1 MKMKLESLKIEALFN
16 TFSYDL
22 HFDSQG
28 RYLILT
34 GINGYGKTT
43 ILNMISAL
51 ASKDLYYFY
60 TVPFVSIA
68 FRFEDGVVLSLS
80 SSRATNDIPTD
91 VPVRGGR
98 SLVFDMRESDGKEV
112 GSFRIDAGTVAHV
125 MKTNYHFSHV
135 SINSRLK
142 DDYEAA
148 DFYQVMKDEGLL
160 YAIMQIT
167 GKNADQ
173 MMMRLEGFKA
183 SFIEAERTV
192 VCRYLRP
199 RNTMPNLE
207 YRDPKWYL
215 IDHLASDFRSMLNS
229 EYVGFVKYSQQ
240 VDSDFINQAVSSSL
254 VYDCRTYNAERK
266 RLIVRATELELWG
279 LIPHLDVKPYDETNA
294 KMLTAYIIAQD
305 KKMDFYCNLVSK
317 IRLFYKLVD
326 ERGFV
331 NKKMAITVKDGFRFR
346 AEGNGFID
354 LSLLSS
360 GEQNEIVMLY
370 TLVFGV
376 EDDSMLLIDEP
387 ETSLHVLWQK
397 KFMRTIE
404 EVSAVKNLFVIVA
417 THSPQI
423 IGRRWENC
431 CDLTELTGGESDGE

>member
-1 MKMKLESLKIEALFN
+1 MKLKSLKIEALFN

-22 HFDSQG
+22 HFDSKS

-68 FRFEDGVVLSLS
+68 FGFEDGMVLSLS
-80 SSRATNDIPTD
+80 SASAIDDISSD

-98 SLVFDMRESDGKEV
+98 SLIFDMRESDGKEV
-112 GSFRIDAGTVAHV
+112 GSFRIDAETVAHV

-142 DDYEAA
+142 DDYEAS
-148 DFYQVMKDEGLL
+148 DFYRVMKDEGLL
-160 YAIMQIT
+160 HAIMQIT

-173 MMMRLEGFKA
+173 MIMRLEGFKA

-192 VCRYLRP
+192 ECRYLRP
-199 RNTMPNLE
+199 RNTVPNLE

-215 IDHLASDFRSMLNS
+215 IDHLASDFRSMLNN
-229 EYVGFVKYSQQ
+229 EYAGYVKYSQQ
-240 VDSDFINQAVSSSL
+240 LDSDFINQAVSSSL
-254 VYDCRTYNAERK
+254 VYDKRTYDAERVRLMK
-266 RLIVRATELELWG
+266 RAKELELLG
-279 LIPHLDVKPYDETNA
+279 LIPHIDVKPYDENNA

-305 KKMDFYCNLVSK
+305 KKMDFYSALLSK

-331 NKKMAITVKDGFRFR
+331 NKKMTVTVKDGFRFR

-370 TLVFGV
+370 TLVFSV

-404 EVSAVKNLFVIVA
+404 EVSAVKSLFVIVA

-431 CDLTELTGGESDGE
+431 CDLTELMSGESDGE